1 VQLVRW
7 NFLIFAIASPRRQ
20 TPLPWYRRPHPLH
33 QVAKNA
39 LWFRPLVPSL
49 GETPFEVA
57 QPEADVLAEPDA
69 RDSPG
74 ALLGPDPRFGDA
86 EALGKLARSQEIA
99 GIARAFAVVLATVAG
114 DASAKSR
121 AERNARTQ
129 AI

>member
-1 VQLVRW
+1 L
-7 NFLIFAIASPRRQ
+7 AP
-20 TPLPWYRRPHPLH
+20 P
-33 QVAKNA
+33 
-39 LWFRPLVPSL
+39 L
-49 GETPFEVA
+49 GECPFDLA
-57 QPEADVLAEPDA
+57 QLEPHVFAEPDA
-69 RDSPG
+69 GNSPG
-74 ALLGPDPRFGDA
+74 TLLGPDPRFGDA